1 MGFKRSSKSS
11 NKQKGGMFDP
21 YQRQLEIFQTQSQP
35 QERRPITKPT
45 STKQVE
51 DEMDEVLKAFQTY
64 VKEVKEASL
73 KLNELKK
80 MLKSGEIPKSAYNI
94 ILEELGTQLS
104 ISIEEIYR
112 LRETLELAKAKAKLE
127 WAKEKIGIKEFEE
140 SILTKLKDDAY
151 LRHDAYL
158 KRELYAPLYKWKELI
173 ERIDSVLS
181 SLTVDEEISIIEQ
194 YLYLIKEG
202 ASIIGGS
209 EEIER
214 AKSVCQKRLDSIS
227 KRWTTIRSQKMEEV
241 MDLELKASR
250 IKNEIKEVEVRFAV
264 GELEQSE
271 YDYRI
276 STLRGALNRV
286 EKEMSEIRN
295 YIEDIDTRIFRCSE
309 LMRES
314 T

>member
-1 MGFKRSSKSS
+1 LGFLLKRLSKSS
-11 NKQKGGMFDP
+11 NKQKGGIFDP
-21 YQRQLEIFQTQSQP
+21 YQKQLEIFQIQPQP
-35 QERRPITKPT
+35 QERRPITKPI
-45 STKQVE
+45 SAKQIE
-51 DEMDEVLKAFQTY
+51 NETNEVLKAFQTY
-64 VKEVKEASL
+64 VKEVKETSL

-80 MLKSGEIPKSAYNI
+80 MLKSGEIPESAYNI
-94 ILEELGTQLS
+94 ILKELGTQLS
-104 ISIEEIYR
+104 ISIKEIYR

-127 WAKEKIGIKEFEE
+127 WAKEKIGIREFEE
-140 SILTKLKDDAY
+140 SESYRGLEEDID
-151 LRHDAYL
+151 L
-158 KRELYAPLYKWKELI
+158 KRRLYAPLHEWKELI
-173 ERIDSVLS
+173 ARIDSALS

-214 AKSVCQKRLDSIS
+214 AKSICQKRLDSIS
-227 KRWTTIRSQKMEEV
+227 KRWTTVRSQKMEEV

-276 STLRGALNRV
+276 STLRGALNSV

-295 YIEDIDTRIFRCSE
+295 YIEDIDTRIFRCLE
-309 LMRES
+309 LIRES
-314 T
+314 A